1 MAAGENDRA
10 GRDVRIR
17 GDVGIRRVED
27 LNALLD
33 EAEVDALHHRGLR
46 HERCRAVVDGVNLI
60 RDGDALLRTGR
71 DRRRDQTVERIRA
84 AFERLFQHIEGK
96 ESREAV
102 RIARNRLTLR
112 VKALLLGRKHA
123 DAVAGRDMR
132 LRQMEERVLLR
143 EAERRREHQ
152 HMTAFRQRLQRG
164 KAVVLIERKALCSRK
179 LRLPLVMHK
188 IALFHCIRQRIPY
201 RVARRAEQHR
211 TRVSGNAAFVKQ
223 AANKGGS
230 HIVHFRSPFVP

>member
-1 MAAGENDRA
+1 MTATPAC
-10 GRDVRIR
+10 RDS
-17 GDVGIRRVED
+17 
-27 LNALLD
+27 
-33 EAEVDALHHRGLR
+33 
-46 HERCRAVVDGVNLI
+46 
-60 RDGDALLRTGR
+60 
-71 DRRRDQTVERIRA
+71 RRDQTVQIRRA
-84 AFERLFQHIEGK
+84 ALERLHEHLIGEQR
-96 ESREAV
+96 REAV

-112 VKALLLGRKHA
+112 VKALLLSCEHA

-164 KAVVLIERKALCSRK
+164 EAVGLVERKALRAIER
-179 LRLPLVMHK
+179 RLPVVMYK
-188 IALFHCIRQRIPY
+188 IALFHCIRQRIPH
-201 RVARRAEQHR
+201 RVACRTEQHR
-211 TRVSGNAAFVKQ
+211 TRVSGNTAFVKQ

>member
-46 HERCRAVVDGVNLI
+46 HERCHAVVDGVNLV
-60 RDGDALLRTGR
+60 RDGNALLRTGR
-71 DRRRDQTVERIRA
+71 DRRRNQSVERIRA

-96 ESREAV
+96 ERREAP

-112 VKALLLGRKHA
+112 VKALLLGRQDAH
-123 DAVAGRDMR
+123 AVAGRNVR
-132 LRQMEERVLLR
+132 LRQMEERVLLG
-143 EAERRREHQ
+143 ECERRGEHENVA
-152 HMTAFRQRLQRG
+152 AFGQVCQRG
-164 KAVVLIERKALCSRK
+164 EAVFLVKRKALRSRK

-211 TRVSGNAAFVKQ
+211 TRVSRNAAFVKQ